1 MTDSSFAAEP
11 DGLRRALDAL
21 LNPPAAAES
30 GSLPASLPERGCGE
44 RAVLDLL
51 APIVLGGAQRLGRA
65 DALAHMDPPTP
76 WISWAA
82 TLWNAAL
89 NQNLLHPDV
98 APVARDMEARV
109 VDWLAPAF
117 GMDGGHMTS
126 GSTLANLT
134 ALWAAREVTGITAVM
149 ASETSHL
156 SVAKSAHLL
165 GLTYQPIPSDA
176 AGRLD
181 PAALPDDLST
191 AALVLTAGTTSA
203 GAIDDLGLAGRAAW
217 THVDAAWAGPLRLSE
232 AHRDRLDG
240 IERADSVAVSAHKW
254 LFQPKESGLILF
266 RDSASAHRAVS
277 FGGAY
282 LAVPNVGVQGSHG
295 AVAVPLLA
303 TLLSWGRSGLAAR
316 IDRSMAIADDLWQR
330 LDAHPEAALFGPQAS
345 GVILWRPRGADD
357 VRSVRAS
364 LPVGLASVTTVDG
377 KDWLRNVAAN
387 PNADVETIW
396 QAMRA
401 VLDA

>member
-1 MTDSSFAAEP
+1 MTDPSFGADPA
-11 DGLRRALDAL
+11 GLRRALDAL

-30 GSLPASLPERGCGE
+30 SALPASLPESGCGE
-44 RAVLDLL
+44 QAALDLL

-82 TLWNAAL
+82 TLWNASL

-98 APVARDMEARV
+98 APVARDIEARV
-109 VDWLAPAF
+109 IDWLAPAF

-134 ALWAAREVTGITAVM
+134 ALWAAREVEGVTAVM
-149 ASETSHL
+149 ASDASHL

-165 GLTYQPIPSDA
+165 GLDYRPISTDA

-203 GAIDDLGLAGRAAW
+203 GAIDNLGLAGRAAW
-217 THVDAAWAGPLRLSE
+217 THVDAAWAGPLRFSE
-232 AHRDRLDG
+232 THAARLQG
-240 IERADSVAVSAHKW
+240 IEQADSVAVSAHKW

-266 RDSASAHRAVS
+266 RDSTTAHQAVS

-282 LAVPNVGVQGSHG
+282 LALPNVGVQGSHG
-295 AVAVPLLA
+295 AIAVPLLA

-316 IDRSMAIADDLWQR
+316 IDRTMAIADDLWHR
-330 LDAHPEAALFGPQAS
+330 LNDHPGAELFGPQAS
-345 GVILWRPRGADD
+345 GVVLWRPRGAGD
-357 VRSVRAS
+357 VRAMRES
-364 LPVGLASVTTVDG
+364 LPAGLASVTAVDG
-377 KDWLRNVAAN
+377 RDWLRNVAAN
-387 PNADVETIW
+387 PNADVDKIW
-396 QAMRA
+396 QALRA
-401 VLDA
+401 VLGA